1 MSYLFPNSIEKDQTE
16 TTTKECS
23 QKVSEMIY
31 LSHKIT
37 KKSYFVLFVISQVLE
52 LQKQLEIARNQIKS
66 LPGIDLN
73 KEDQLQKLENL
84 RNQLV
89 LKQDLIK
96 KYKDIHF

>member
-1 MSYLFPNSIEKDQTE
+1 MENTPKTPAIEIEILPHVYHILRSVEKDQAE
-16 TTTKECS
+16 INTKHSQECS
-23 QKVSEMIY
+23 QK
-31 LSHKIT
+31 
-37 KKSYFVLFVISQVLE
+37 VLE
-52 LQKQLEIARNQIKS
+52 LQKQLEIARNQIKA

-96 KYKDIHF
+96 KYKDIQF

>member
-1 MSYLFPNSIEKDQTE
+1 MENSTKSPEIEIEILPYIYHILRSIEKDQTE
-16 TTTKECS
+16 ITTKHSQECS
-23 QKVSEMIY
+23 QK
-31 LSHKIT
+31 
-37 KKSYFVLFVISQVLE
+37 VLE
-52 LQKQLEIARNQIKS
+52 LQKQLEVARNQIKA

-96 KYKDIHF
+96 KYKDIQF